1 MKPLFRAWAVL
12 AMILLFVTVGF
23 ADGPAAP
30 KNSKK
35 SPKRT
40 AVAESSATTH
50 DSPAKAAKKAAK
62 PATPAKA
69 KNPPNPDQGGGPL
82 WVPMPATTGAL
93 GLFTVETADTLPKR
107 GLSFSGGVN
116 KYSRE
121 PGGLTVLNIGFSVG
135 VALSDRFSAYVQFD
149 PERHIHVDN
158 SSQLS
163 LDTPNNMSPFF
174 PVFDQTIYR
183 SVFALGG
190 RPAYPEEFPF
200 ASANGGGVGDVRLG
214 LKFGLLSELRG
225 DPVSFAIK
233 NELHIPTHRGLSDL
247 LSSEGQSGQYDD
259 LVALSLS
266 KTVLNH
272 SLQAAF
278 NVGYLFTPDASF
290 TGTNQITGAPATVH
304 IGRADQVQVG
314 VGLLM
319 FPDRRIQ
326 LLSEYSGVVF
336 LGAHTPDTTFGAR
349 DPVDGVWGVRL
360 YLARWL
366 AFDAGYRYMLNLNQ
380 HPDRNGFVFKLGSV
394 NWPEKVVTPDNVT
407 ADCSVDKSSITEGS
421 GEVVQAMVKGT
432 DTYNYPLSYTWTATG
447 GKIDGTGPD
456 VRWDSAGV
464 PPGTYRLTATVDN
477 GRGVTSSCSS
487 DVTVSAKP
495 APPPPM
501 MTCSVDRS
509 SVLTGERVQ
518 VTATVNDQTGTPL
531 TYTWQTNGGQV
542 VGTGA
547 TVQLDT
553 SGLAPGNYTVTGRV
567 ENGVGG
573 AADCSAGVSVQAPAP
588 PPVASKVNECF
599 FHPGSAR
606 VDNVCK
612 RVLDDV
618 AVRIQN
624 DPKAKVVVVGYSD
637 PKEGRPEKL
646 AKDRGTNAMKYL
658 SQKKGVA
665 ESRVDVR
672 SASGQKGAGKENRR
686 LDIIWVPEGATY

>member
-30 KNSKK
+30 ENGEK
-35 SPKRT
+35 SPKKT
-40 AVAESSATTH
+40 AVAESSATPKN
-50 DSPAKAAKKAAK
+50 SPAKTGKKTAK

-82 WVPMPATTGAL
+82 WAPMPATTGAL
-93 GLFTVETADTLPKR
+93 GLFTVETGDTLPKR

-135 VALSDRFSAYVQFD
+135 VGLSDRFSAYVQFD
-149 PERHIHVDN
+149 PERHIHVDDPG
-158 SSQLS
+158 QLS
-163 LDTPNNMSPFF
+163 LRTPGTGAF
-174 PVFDQTIYR
+174 PSFDQTIYR
-183 SVFALGG
+183 SVFPLPGA

-259 LVALSLS
+259 LVALSVS

-272 SLQAAF
+272 SLQTAF

-290 TGTNQITGAPATVH
+290 TATNVFTNLPTTLHVR
-304 IGRADQVQVG
+304 RADEVQVG

-407 ADCSVDKSSITEGS
+407 ADCSVDKSSMTEGS

-456 VRWDSAGV
+456 VRWDSTGV
-464 PPGTYRLTATVDN
+464 PAGTYRLTATVDN

-487 DVTVSAKP
+487 DVTVSPKP
-495 APPPPM
+495 VPPPPT

-637 PKEGRPEKL
+637 PKEGRAEKL

-672 SASGQKGAGKENRR
+672 SASGQKGAGKDNRR
-686 LDIIWVPEGATY
+686 VDVIWVPEGATY